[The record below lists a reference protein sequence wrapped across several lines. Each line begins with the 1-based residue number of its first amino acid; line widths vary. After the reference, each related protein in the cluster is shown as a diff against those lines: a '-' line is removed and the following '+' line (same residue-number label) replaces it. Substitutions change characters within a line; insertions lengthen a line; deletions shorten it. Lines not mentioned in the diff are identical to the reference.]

1 MTAVDCAE
9 EEGYS
14 ETAQAIQRFSKP
26 IPKIAPVVDFLT
38 QQGVDDE
45 NVAGAV
51 SVDTPGEKDEEADM
65 DPFAA
70 SDDWLEALSNYTF
83 LLRVKML
90 SKFYH
95 IVESTKKFFLHAE
108 ESEDPGSPPA
118 APASSSSRIGAKI
131 GEGAEIS

>member
-1 MTAVDCAE
+1 MTPVDCAE
-9 EEGYS
+9 EEGHS

-38 QQGVDDE
+38 QQGVDGE
-45 NVAGAV
+45 HAVGAV
-51 SVDTPGEKDEEADM
+51 GAGEEEEEVEM

-90 SKFYH
+90 TKFYKF
-95 IVESTKKFFLHAE
+95 VESSKKLFQKGE
-108 ESEDPGSPPA
+108 ESEGPAPPA
-118 APASSSSRIGAKI
+118 APTAMN
-131 GEGAEIS
+131 